1 MWLGSTIAGFAAS
14 SSCQRR
20 ASPRFCCASF
30 QRESPGCTVITFNF
44 AGPTGA
50 VRAGAGGC
58 EGATRTTGA
67 AGWEGA
73 TPRTDGFA
81 GVGRTTG
88 ATGSAGA
95 TRTTGAGEGDT
106 LKSGFGAAGLGG
118 ATEIAAC
125 AVGTTGAA
133 GCTEAT

>member
-1 MWLGSTIAGFAAS
+1 
-14 SSCQRR
+14 
-20 ASPRFCCASF
+20 
-30 QRESPGCTVITFNF
+30 VITFNF

-106 LKSGFGAAGLGG
+106 LKSGFGAAGFDGV
-118 ATEIAAC
+118 TEITD
-125 AVGTTGAA
+125 V
-133 GCTEAT
+133 

>member
-50 VRAGAGGC
+50 VRAGAVGC

-88 ATGSAGA
+88 ATG
-95 TRTTGAGEGDT
+95 TTGAGEGDT
-106 LKSGFGAAGLGG
+106 LKSGFGAAGFDGV
-118 ATEIAAC
+118 TEITD
-125 AVGTTGAA
+125 V
-133 GCTEAT
+133 

>member
-14 SSCQRR
+14 RSCQRR

-30 QRESPGCTVITFNF
+30 HRESPGCTVITFNF

-50 VRAGAGGC
+50 VRV
-58 EGATRTTGA
+58 GA

-81 GVGRTTG
+81 GVGRTSG

-95 TRTTGAGEGDT
+95 TRTTGDGEGDT
-106 LKSGFGAAGLGG
+106 LKSGFGAAGFDGV
-118 ATEIAAC
+118 TEITD
-125 AVGTTGAA
+125 V
-133 GCTEAT
+133 

>member
-50 VRAGAGGC
+50 VRAGAGG
-58 EGATRTTGA
+58 
-67 AGWEGA
+67 WEGA

-106 LKSGFGAAGLGG
+106 LKSGFGAAGFDGV
-118 ATEIAAC
+118 TEITD
-125 AVGTTGAA
+125 V
-133 GCTEAT
+133 